1 MLRLGILFGEEKPLF
16 DEEIHAWANGPVC
29 PNLYLYHKENFHI
42 QRIRGANSEALSS
55 DERES
60 VDAVLDHYVDFTG
73 QQLSA
78 LTHEEPP
85 CSKRGEDSLPQEQ
98 KKALLLTS
106 LCQSIMGQ
114 SGVASSN
121 DFLGRWI

>member
-1 MLRLGILFGEEKPLF
+1 MLRLGILFGEEKPLL

-85 CSKRGEDSLPQEQ
+85 WFKARRGLSPSGTEKSVITHE
-98 KKALLLTS
+98 S
-106 LCQSIMGQ
+106 MSEYYGSIWCCVKQ
-114 SGVASSN
+114 
-121 DFLGRWI
+121 